1 MVGISWAN
9 IPDVY
14 LPLIIYG
21 LRTFDLTVAT
31 LRMLLV
37 VRGRKKLAWVFG
49 FIQSASFILG
59 IVGVLGNLQNPL
71 NLIAYAAGFA
81 TGNVIGITIEAK
93 LAPGQSLLRIISSRM
108 GALLTESL
116 RSFGHGVT
124 EVPGHGMGGTVSLIY
139 CYVPRRE
146 VNSTKVEILTLDPEA
161 FVTVQNVR
169 QMRGGWWA

>member
-49 FIQSASFILG
+49 LVQSASFILG

-108 GALLTESL
+108 GALLAE
-116 RSFGHGVT
+116 
-124 EVPGHGMGGTVSLIY
+124 
-139 CYVPRRE
+139 
-146 VNSTKVEILTLDPEA
+146 
-161 FVTVQNVR
+161 
-169 QMRGGWWA
+169 